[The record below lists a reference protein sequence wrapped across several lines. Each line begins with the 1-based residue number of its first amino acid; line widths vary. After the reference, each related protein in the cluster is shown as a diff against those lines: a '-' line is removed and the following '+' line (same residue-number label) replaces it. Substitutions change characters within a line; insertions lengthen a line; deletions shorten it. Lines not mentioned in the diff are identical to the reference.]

1 MTRTTHDKTEAG
13 KTRKEKFTYQ
23 CDSSKIGND
32 RERGITRKKR
42 SCRVGEKLEEVQ
54 RDILIVR
61 ISNLSKDQMRNE
73 DNMRDDCEI
82 PERRGQWK
90 IESDRQI
97 QGV

>member
-1 MTRTTHDKTEAG
+1 M
-13 KTRKEKFTYQ
+13 
-23 CDSSKIGND
+23 
-32 RERGITRKKR
+32 
-42 SCRVGEKLEEVQ
+42 GEKLEEVQ

-90 IESDRQI
+90 IESDRKI